1 MVHSSPNSILAVC
14 CQQVELI
21 VTKVPSNW
29 CRGQMFFMRSVPDG
43 LLISF
48 YALSR
53 MIVFSTKHQVLVVK
67 DTEKMLAWWSN
78 YKANGFSHYSLSVFA
93 YFRSPDQY
101 GAQFTK
107 SYYQPKP
114 NFYSDKIKFPL
125 LFMEI
130 WAISSLTLP
139 RKIFKRGTLKSLE
152 IWSPMRQSEKG
163 KNCLQSIPWISLKL
177 I

>member
-93 YFRSPDQY
+93 YFRSCQLTDQY
-101 GAQFTK
+101 GSK
-107 SYYQPKP
+107 SYYETQASLA
-114 NFYSDKIKFPL
+114 FASIHRRAIKCS
-125 LFMEI
+125 M
-130 WAISSLTLP
+130 
-139 RKIFKRGTLKSLE
+139 RGQENHSGR
-152 IWSPMRQSEKG
+152 S
-163 KNCLQSIPWISLKL
+163 
-177 I
+177 